1 MRVLILTIA
10 LLAYALP
17 AFACDYNAQASSSD
31 TTTTATSTPAST
43 TSNSGG

>member
-17 AFACDYNAQASSSD
+17 AVACDYQASGSGSS
-31 TTTTATSTPAST
+31 TTTATSTPPSAAYG
-43 TSNSGG
+43 SGG